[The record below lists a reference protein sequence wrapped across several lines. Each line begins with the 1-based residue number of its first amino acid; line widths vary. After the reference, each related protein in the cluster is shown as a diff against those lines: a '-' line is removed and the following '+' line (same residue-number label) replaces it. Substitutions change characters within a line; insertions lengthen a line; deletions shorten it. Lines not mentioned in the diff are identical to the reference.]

1 MSKTILITGIGGLTP
16 RSIAKIVRENHPDYK
31 IIGCDIDKKAVGFFM
46 KGLVDEYF
54 VCPRCT
60 ADNYFPWLEELVEK
74 YQIDYAFV
82 QPEAE
87 IVKWA
92 DYYEKNGKYPCP
104 VFMGDK
110 LLSESLRDKSIMA
123 DLLKGTKFIPKTIKV
138 TQDNPRFEDVEKE
151 IGFPCWI
158 RATEGTGGL
167 GSLRLDDL
175 SSYKSWL
182 FINAKIPEFTVS
194 EFLTGRHLA
203 NQMLY

>member
-1 MSKTILITGIGGLTP
+1 
-16 RSIAKIVRENHPDYK
+16 
-31 IIGCDIDKKAVGFFM
+31 M

-123 DLLKGTKFIPKTIKV
+123 DLLKGTKFIPKQLKSHRIILGLKMLKKKLV
-138 TQDNPRFEDVEKE
+138 FHVGFVQRKE
-151 IGFPCWI
+151 QV
-158 RATEGTGGL
+158 A
-167 GSLRLDDL
+167 LDL
-175 SSYKSWL
+175 C
-182 FINAKIPEFTVS
+182 V
-194 EFLTGRHLA
+194 
-203 NQMLY
+203 